1 MLFCQKKKDK
11 KNLKIW
17 LKILFSKISEI
28 ISLNYSQKKEAQQ
41 CENTKEKNITL
52 PFTRK
57 SKHHY
62 YKRKKK
68 KNVTSLFE
76 KKKLKI
82 IFSFLYLE
90 FVWFI
95 QMAILPAAGKIFSFS
110 PLAFRLPSNGS
121 GYCCQWKQIFNIWE

>member
-1 MLFCQKKKDK
+1 MLFCQKKDE
-11 KNLKIW
+11 KNLKD
-17 LKILFSKISEI
+17 LTENTVFKNSGNYRSKLFATKRYR
-28 ISLNYSQKKEAQQ
+28 NAAV
-41 CENTKEKNITL
+41 CENTKENITL

-62 YKRKKK
+62 YNVRKRK
-68 KNVTSLFE
+68 TSLHYL
-76 KKKLKI
+76 KKLKKI

-90 FVWFI
+90 FLWFI

-121 GYCCQWKQIFNIWE
+121 GYCCQ